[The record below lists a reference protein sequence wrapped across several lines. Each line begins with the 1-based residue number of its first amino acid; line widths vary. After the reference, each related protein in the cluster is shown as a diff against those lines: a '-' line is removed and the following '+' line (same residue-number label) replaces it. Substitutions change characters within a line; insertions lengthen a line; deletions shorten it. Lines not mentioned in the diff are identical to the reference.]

1 MSESKHY
8 ILDNIIVTDK
18 GIKFSKF
25 FFSILFGNREIGRKL
40 LYSDLESFLKTGTTL
55 QFSVQKENTS

>member
-18 GIKFSKF
+18 GIKFSNF

-55 QFSVQKENTS
+55 QF

>member
-8 ILDNIIVTDK
+8 TLDNIIVTDK

-25 FFSILFGNREIGRKL
+25 FFFSILLGNREIGRKL

-55 QFSVQKENTS
+55 QF